1 MDCLRRGRVEGR
13 SVLQTPVVHLR
24 RARDG
29 RRATLV
35 LTVHL
40 AEPAYFAGLN
50 AAIRDA
56 NAQVFFESIRSV
68 DASTKHWDEKYHR
81 LLRAIREDLYLGI
94 AELGLFSFQAE
105 YLAPSPDWV
114 NSDVTCCE
122 FAAKLREAK
131 VSTVKYEL
139 ALAVFMKFVQRAKS
153 GDREARRAIEA
164 MLKKG
169 LLAVSVL
176 PLLELQRFLPGMRGF
191 QSVAADWR
199 NDVAVAKVD
208 AESDG
213 DFVLV
218 YGAAHGPGL
227 ISLLRKRGFVEVD
240 REWHTAFST

>member
-29 RRATLV
+29 RRGRLV

-40 AEPAYFAGLN
+40 AEPAYFASLT
-50 AAIRDA
+50 AAIHDA

-68 DASTKHWDEKYHR
+68 DPSPRHWDEKYHR
-81 LLRAIREDLYLGI
+81 LLRGIREELYLGI
-94 AELGLFSFQAE
+94 ADLGLFSFQATH
-105 YLAPSPDWV
+105 LAPGVDWI

-122 FAAKLREAK
+122 FADRLREAK

-139 ALAVFMKFVQRAKS
+139 ALAVFMKFVHRAQG
-153 GDREARRAIEA
+153 GDHEARRAIEA

-169 LLAVSVL
+169 LLLASVL
-176 PLLELQRFLPGMRGF
+176 PLLELQRFLPGTGGF
-191 QSVAADWR
+191 QVIATDWR
-199 NDVAVAKVD
+199 NEAAVAKLD
-208 AESDG
+208 ATNDG

-227 ISLLRKRGFVEVD
+227 LRLLRKRGFEEVRRD
-240 REWHTAFST
+240 WYTAFSS